1 MQLLHE
7 KICATSKLEFG
18 LGGGERNFVEK
29 TKKKK
34 VVCTHIYQE
43 SVYQFGRLGFSCVFL
58 NSPMFRV

>member
-7 KICATSKLEFG
+7 KLCATSKLEFG

-43 SVYQFGRLGFSCVFL
+43 SVYQFGR
-58 NSPMFRV
+58 